1 MRQRD
6 QVSERLLHSADRVLR
21 ESGIHRISV
30 RRIVLDADIS
40 TMNVY
45 SRFGSLSGLLDEL
58 VAEGF
63 GQLEDALNSFQSSND
78 PVADLIGFAAAY
90 RGWVLEHAQ
99 KYRLMMT
106 TGASEYEAGPR
117 ALEARR
123 RLIDSLTQR
132 VVAARA
138 TRPDDMAPM
147 SAEEAA
153 QIVLSM
159 LHGMLMLELD
169 GVVLELD
176 EPDAWAERFAT
187 VIRFGLSRTTG
198 DAA

>member
-1 MRQRD
+1 MRQHD
-6 QVSERLLHSADRVLR
+6 QVSERLLESATRVL
-21 ESGIHRISV
+21 EDDGIHRISV

-45 SRFGSLSGLLDEL
+45 SRFGSLSGLLDEV
-58 VAEGF
+58 VAAGF
-63 GQLEDALNSFQSSND
+63 
-78 PVADLIGFAAAY
+78 ADLEAAVIAFEASDDAVSDLVRFAGAY
-90 RGWVLEHAQ
+90 RSWVLTHPQ

-106 TGASEYEAGPR
+106 TGASEYEAGPT

-123 RLIDSLTQR
+123 HLIDALVQA
-132 VVAARA
+132 VEAARS
-138 TRPDDMAPM
+138 TRGDDTAPM
-147 SAEEAA
+147 SAQEAA
-153 QIVLSM
+153 RIVLSM

-176 EPDAWAERFAT
+176 EPAEWAERFAV
-187 VIRFGLSRTTG
+187 VIRFGLSRSAS